1 MISNDGSVKTADLE
15 EDWYNYSKKRW
26 ANMALVKSSARS
38 KYLGME
44 SIDVSSSDIL
54 AYFVW
59 VPRFKYKIWTTAGI
73 FNFGRN
79 VGQSTNLSTTRP
91 VLILK

>member
-26 ANMALVKSSARS
+26 ANMDLVKSSARS

-59 VPRFKYKIWTTAGI
+59 VPRFKYKI
-73 FNFGRN
+73 
-79 VGQSTNLSTTRP
+79 
-91 VLILK
+91 